1 MAQTSITGGVSTQN
15 IIPKDRFVSRLKQLL
30 LSTIGLSDRRTQRMQ
45 RVDGSVVIFNGEIY
59 NYKALRSKLEADLEK
74 GRLVLGR
81 DLCGIKPLYYSDDGK
96 TLRFASQVKALL
108 AGNVSRTRSRRGWR

>member
-45 RVDGSVVIFNGEIY
+45 SVDGSVVIFNGEIY
-59 NYKALRSKLEADLEK
+59 NYKALRSKLEAE
-74 GRLVLGR
+74 GYV
-81 DLCGIKPLYYSDDGK
+81 
-96 TLRFASQVKALL
+96 F
-108 AGNVSRTRSRRGWR
+108 RTDVGFGERPPRSRSRSLWHQTPLLF